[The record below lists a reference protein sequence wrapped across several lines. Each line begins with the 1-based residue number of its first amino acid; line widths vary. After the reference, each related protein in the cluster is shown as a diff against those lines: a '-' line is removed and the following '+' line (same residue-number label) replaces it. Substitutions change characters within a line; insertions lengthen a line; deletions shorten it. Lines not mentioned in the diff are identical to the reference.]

1 MKANPYSDMLFS
13 SCGVKSGVRMNN
25 RNQDRFERN
34 NRKSVGRLT
43 DDNNER
49 KRFET
54 EVYGH
59 WDYDSDYI
67 IAV

>member
-1 MKANPYSDMLFS
+1 
-13 SCGVKSGVRMNN
+13 MNN